1 MDLEINGDFP
11 ALARVLRVLIDAWPE
26 HSSYLQ
32 KSFPAENSALLR
44 HADRVAALI
53 ATLANERLP
62 QICEDYR
69 WTCEQLLEEELY
81 FRRHDRYRLDSFA
94 EAQREVYSNPG
105 FMNRYVNGLLLSH
118 LCWHNHRHALRV
130 FEEQFLPRLPSG
142 AHHLEIGP
150 GHGIYMAIAAKYP
163 ACESV
168 TGWDISETS
177 VSQTREALE
186 LLNAVTGVKVE
197 KRDILQSKPNGDR
210 FDSVVI
216 SEVLEH
222 LEDPNQALL
231 NLRSFLEPDGL
242 IFINIPVNSPAPDH
256 IYLLR
261 TPEEADELITRN
273 GFQILQTECA
283 PATGYSL
290 SRALKNTA
298 TISCIITATPAR

>member
-11 ALARVLRVLIDAWPE
+11 ALTRVLRVLIDAWPE

-32 KSFPAENSALLR
+32 KSFPAEDSALLR
-44 HADRVAALI
+44 HADQVAALI
-53 ATLANERLP
+53 AALAKERLP
-62 QICEDYR
+62 QICGDYR
-69 WTCEQLLEEELY
+69 WTCEKLLEEELY

-94 EAQREVYSNPG
+94 EAEREVYSNSE

-118 LCWHNHRHALRV
+118 LCWHNHRQVLRV
-130 FEEQFLPRLPSG
+130 FQEQFLPRLPSG
-142 AHHLEIGP
+142 ARHLEIGP
-150 GHGIYMAIAAKYP
+150 GHGIYMAMAAEHP
-163 ACESV
+163 ACASV

-177 VSQTREALE
+177 VSQTRNALE
-186 LLNAVTGVKVE
+186 LLNVSAGVKVE
-197 KRDILQSKPNGDR
+197 KRDILQSEPNGDL
-210 FDSVVI
+210 FDSVVV

-222 LEDPNQALL
+222 LEDPDRALL
-231 NLRSFLEPDGL
+231 NLRGFLKPGGL
-242 IFINIPVNSPAPDH
+242 AFINVPVNSPAPDH

-261 TPEEADELITRN
+261 TPEEAEELIGRN